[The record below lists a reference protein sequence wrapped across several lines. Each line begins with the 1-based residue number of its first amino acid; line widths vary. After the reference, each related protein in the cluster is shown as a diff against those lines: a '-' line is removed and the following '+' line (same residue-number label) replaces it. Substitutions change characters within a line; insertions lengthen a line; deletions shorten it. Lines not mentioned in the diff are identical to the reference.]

1 MIARPRTILVIIL
14 GLSLLV
20 IFSTSGLAQE
30 AGPGKT
36 PGVETFIGKIIYMKN
51 YGGYVVITEKP
62 HEEYKIINENKE
74 ILSQLEKEGKPVKIE
89 GTLPRGAFFLQIDK
103 INGKKYP

>member
-1 MIARPRTILVIIL
+1 MKVRSRIFLVTLL

-20 IFSTSGLAQE
+20 FFSYQSLAQE
-30 AGPGKT
+30 ASSAKAKGVVTLTGKI
-36 PGVETFIGKIIYMKN
+36 VSMETF
-51 YGGYVVITEKP
+51 GGYAVITQKP
-62 HEEYKIINENKE
+62 HEEYKIINVNKE
-74 ILSQLEKEGKPVKIE
+74 ILSQLVKEGKPVNIE

>member
-1 MIARPRTILVIIL
+1 MMVRSRIFLVTLL

-20 IFSTSGLAQE
+20 FFSYRGLAQE
-30 AGPGKT
+30 ASSDKAKGVVTLTGKI
-36 PGVETFIGKIIYMKN
+36 VLMETF
-51 YGGYVVITEKP
+51 GGYAVITQKP
-62 HEEYKIINENKE
+62 HEEYKIININKE
-74 ILSQLEKEGKPVKIE
+74 ILSQLVKEGKPVNIE

>member
-1 MIARPRTILVIIL
+1 MVRQRINLVIIL

-20 IFSTSGLAQE
+20 FFSTSGLAQE

-36 PGVETFIGKIIYMKN
+36 PGVVTLTGKVIFMKTF
-51 YGGYVVITEKP
+51 GGYVVITQKP

-74 ILSQLEKEGKPVKIE
+74 ILSQVAKEGKPVTIE
-89 GTLPRGAFFLQIDK
+89 GTLPKGAYFLQIDK